1 MVSNFKDRLNE
12 AFRFSGLTQKELADI
27 AGISKALMNQYF
39 KGTSAPTLKDIDR
52 IIHMARILNVNPAWL
67 AGYDVPREEFKI
79 GDDEIKLLKKLRLLN
94 NDGLEKTK
102 SYIDDLLES
111 PKYQKSEIA
120 ERNKKLA

>member
-67 AGYDVPREEFKI
+67 AGYDVPRDFFRLDYDKTVNI
-79 GDDEIKLLKKLRLLN
+79 LKKLKLLN
-94 NDGLEKTK
+94 DEGLEKTK

-111 PKYQKSEIA
+111 PKYQRSE
-120 ERNKKLA
+120 EVENKKLA

>member
-111 PKYQKSEIA
+111 PKYQKLENA
-120 ERNKKLA
+120 ERDKKLA